1 MTRKAASAAPD
12 APRTCT
18 QQEATTAGPAPWL
31 KLVLSGLLALH
42 VTAVFWAPFA
52 FASRSEGPSPL
63 ADPIARALRPY
74 IQFFFLDHGY
84 SFFAPEVGPSHL
96 VRYKVEFD
104 DGREPLVGTFPDLK
118 TQQPRLLYHRHFMM
132 SETLHNFYAPPT
144 PPPEPTPPPLP
155 STAEQRALFT
165 VQKQEYQ
172 EMLTRWRHR
181 RAQYELLWKS
191 YEDHLRTEHG
201 GSKVTLTRVEHELA
215 TPLQVQ
221 HTGRRLN
228 AKDSYIDLP
237 ETPPARTTPGGER

>member
-12 APRTCT
+12 APRTT
-18 QQEATTAGPAPWL
+18 EQQDATTAGTAPWL

-63 ADPIARALRPY
+63 ADPVARVLRPY

-96 VRYKVEFD
+96 VRYHVEFD
-104 DGREPLVGTFPDLK
+104 DGREPVVGTFPDLK
-118 TQQPRLLYHRHFMM
+118 TQRPRLLYHRHFMM
-132 SETLHNFYAPPT
+132 SESLHNFYAPPS

-155 STAEQRALFT
+155 ATQEQKALFV
-165 VQKQEYQ
+165 VQKKDYKDAID
-172 EMLTRWRHR
+172 RWRHR
-181 RAQYELLWKS
+181 RAQYEALWKS
-191 YEDHLRTEHG
+191 YEEHLANRYG
-201 GSKVTLTRVEHELA
+201 GSKVTLTRVEHQLA

-221 HTGRRLN
+221 YAGRRLD
-228 AKDSYIDLP
+228 AADSYIDLP
-237 ETPPARTTPGGER
+237 ENPPIRPRLGGER